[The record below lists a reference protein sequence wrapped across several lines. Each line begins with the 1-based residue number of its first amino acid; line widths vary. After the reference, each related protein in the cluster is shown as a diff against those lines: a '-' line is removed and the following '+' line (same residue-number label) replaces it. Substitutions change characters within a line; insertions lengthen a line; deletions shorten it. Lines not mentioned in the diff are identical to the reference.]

1 MFRKN
6 RKHEQPSL
14 LSDIGLMASN
24 FFSVGSRLPIL
35 AKHIPV
41 VNVPFLQQSHL
52 WISLLCYL
60 SNLSN
65 TNGPSRR

>member
-41 VNVPFLQQSHL
+41 VNVLFLQQSHQ
-52 WISLLCYL
+52 S
-60 SNLSN
+60 
-65 TNGPSRR
+65 TNHDSTSVMVE